1 MFVPWENTCFYSTG
15 FNIGSSRI
23 TLFQYDEAKKF
34 LQKHPNTY
42 GLFIF
47 ESPSHYVFS
56 LAIWNVNCQYIFI
69 QRTNIISLLL
79 QDYEGQKLAERLF
92 HIIILFFGVS
102 LMSNYMYCLIIRLV
116 YVGLWYVPCGISS
129 IPRWSNFRG
138 SADFTPFSFPE
149 PLVLT
154 FMYLDEKN
162 DENFFF
168 FWLIEQVLI

>member
-1 MFVPWENTCFYSTG
+1 MFVPYENTCFYSTG

-47 ESPSHYVFS
+47 ESPLHYVFS
-56 LAIWNVNCQYIFI
+56 LAIWNVNCRYIFI

-102 LMSNYMYCLIIRLV
+102 HMSNYMYCLIIRLV
-116 YVGLWYVPCGISS
+116 CWIMICTMWYCIDPERVKFQGKCRFHPFLFPRATRFNLHVP
-129 IPRWSNFRG
+129 WW
-138 SADFTPFSFPE
+138 E
-149 PLVLT
+149 
-154 FMYLDEKN
+154 E
-162 DENFFF
+162 
-168 FWLIEQVLI
+168 W